1 MGLFDNLFKKK
12 ETETNTLNV
21 ADSDIVAVTDGE
33 MIDITTVNDELFSQK
48 LMGDG
53 VAFKLNGDK
62 VTLYSPVNGT
72 LSVLFPTGHAFGVTM
87 NDGVE
92 ILVHCGIN
100 TVESNGEGFKLLKKK
115 QGDSV
120 KAGDAIVEVDVKK
133 LSQKYDMSTMVIIT
147 NANGKTITF
156 KEPGSFK
163 MGESIIK

>member
-12 ETETNTLNV
+12 ETTNSLVVDN
-21 ADSDIVAVTDGE
+21 ADIVAIVDGE
-33 MIDITTVNDELFSQK
+33 MSDISTVSDELFSQK

-62 VTLYSPVNGT
+62 VTLCSPVNGT
-72 LSVLFPTGHAFGVTM
+72 LSVLFPTGHAFGLT
-87 NDGVE
+87 NNEGVE

-120 KAGDAIVEVDVKK
+120 KAGDPIVEVNVK
-133 LSQKYDMSTMVIIT
+133 LLAQKYDMSTMVIIT
-147 NANGKTITF
+147 NANGKTIEF
-156 KEPGSFK
+156 KDAGSFK
-163 MGESIIK
+163 RGESIIK